1 VDSKVTLG
9 LGGVIIVLASVACSV
24 GIFGYIG
31 TPATLIIIEVI
42 PFLVLAVGVDNI
54 FILVQCTQ
62 RDMVPK
68 QPRVGPPEPV
78 ADIVSRSLGKVGPS
92 MLLTS
97 ASEATCFF
105 LGELI
110 LKGCNCEYVKQ
121 LIL

>member
-1 VDSKVTLG
+1 
-9 LGGVIIVLASVACSV
+9 VIIVLASVACSV

-31 TPATLIIIEVI
+31 VPATLIIIEVI

-62 RDMVPK
+62 RDMVTMKTINGAPL
-68 QPRVGPPEPV
+68 PV

-105 LGELI
+105 LGTTL
-110 LKGCNCEYVKQ
+110 NEYF
-121 LIL
+121 LDIFPIAN

>member
-1 VDSKVTLG
+1 VCILQVDSKVTLG

-31 TPATLIIIEVI
+31 VPATLIIIEVI

-62 RDMVPK
+62 RDMVTLKTINGAPL
-68 QPRVGPPEPV
+68 PV

-105 LGELI
+105 LGM
-110 LKGCNCEYVKQ
+110 
-121 LIL
+121 